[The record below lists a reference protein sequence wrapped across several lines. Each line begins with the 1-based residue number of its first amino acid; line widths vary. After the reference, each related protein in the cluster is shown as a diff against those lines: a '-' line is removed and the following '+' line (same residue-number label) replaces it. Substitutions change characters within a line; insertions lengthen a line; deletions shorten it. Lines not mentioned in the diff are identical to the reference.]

1 MLKNNKAVLD
11 KKNKPHCSITYTE
24 SNSFAAY
31 SIAGKGGIIWV
42 NIFHD
47 KTERG
52 FYRGW
57 SPIQSS
63 Q

>member
-1 MLKNNKAVLD
+1 MLKTNKAAVD
-11 KKNKPHCSITYTE
+11 KKNKPDCSITHPE

-31 SIAGKGGIIWV
+31 IIAGKGGIIWV
-42 NIFHD
+42 NIFCYE
-47 KTERG
+47 TERG

-57 SPIQSS
+57 SQIQSS